1 MDKRGEVYFKSHT
14 LHHHNVLCCH
24 NTCLS
29 LCLISFP
36 PPRGPT
42 QYFTDEGGARTPA
55 FLSHKEIKVNR
66 LPTPPYNPHPHSFI
80 STTYIVTLNC

>member
-36 PPRGPT
+36 PPPRGPT
-42 QYFTDEGGARTPA
+42 QYFTDEGEGVSDFFGFEILAKRD
-55 FLSHKEIKVNR
+55 FLGSWKDVGIFLKAKKTQEFFWV
-66 LPTPPYNPHPHSFI
+66 L
-80 STTYIVTLNC
+80 